1 MGSPEGAGW
10 EEGRLQVRQGGVI
23 VELGADQG
31 AGCTR
36 AHAHPCL
43 YTGESTEEGA
53 VEGEGQQSSGPEG
66 GDSGRASSTRGEVP
80 GGGLLPGCAPPAS
93 ALPSPKPRVCFLLKQ
108 RLALNRS
115 SDRARWLPGVA
126 SQTRGGGT
134 RDPSLG
140 VVGAVQRDREWG
152 PGCVQDPPTPA
163 PAAAPPRMFSVNH
176 RLSHP
181 PGLPRA
187 PAPRPREE
195 GDCTQL
201 AGAQAISW

>member
-80 GGGLLPGCAPPAS
+80 GGRPA
-93 ALPSPKPRVCFLLKQ
+93 A
-108 RLALNRS
+108 RLCTASKRS
-115 SDRARWLPGVA
+115 SLPQTQGLFSAQTAPGFKPKLRQGKVA
-126 SQTRGGGT
+126 
-134 RDPSLG
+134 
-140 VVGAVQRDREWG
+140 AW
-152 PGCVQDPPTPA
+152 GCVANQGRRNP
-163 PAAAPPRMFSVNH
+163 
-176 RLSHP
+176 
-181 PGLPRA
+181 
-187 PAPRPREE
+187 
-195 GDCTQL
+195 
-201 AGAQAISW
+201 

>member
-1 MGSPEGAGW
+1 MSWGQIKGPGVRARMRTPAFIRGNQRKRVQWRGRGSRAAAPR
-10 EEGRLQVRQGGVI
+10 EETVGGPRALVGRF
-23 VELGADQG
+23 
-31 AGCTR
+31 
-36 AHAHPCL
+36 
-43 YTGESTEEGA
+43 
-53 VEGEGQQSSGPEG
+53 
-66 GDSGRASSTRGEVP
+66 P